1 MTAYRKSMKE
11 SLAEVRNLQE
21 DNMDLMRKA
30 AGKGGMQTIK
40 MKDGKL
46 KMDKVTASAIM
57 QIFDKLNP
65 ANQKK
70 MQQMINGGKKS
81 GIIKLS
87 DFAMSKVTGFKSE
100 EVELDEKEVWDKPM
114 TEDEKEGKLTSAQK
128 AKAKARAKAAGRKYP
143 NMIDNMWASNEEFE
157 LDEAREKTVR
167 QLIDPKREVMV
178 VKKNKV
184 VVIDKK
190 DEDKYL
196 KQGWELAEQNEAYE
210 LGTDEYR
217 EYLEKLT
224 PGEMDEASARA
235 DAKSAMRK
243 GREVDPADVD
253 TDATDDDIKGASKN
267 IIMQMRKAV
276 SLRGNFPVEFGDGK
290 KVKIPAKVGQAV
302 QDKYNSLKKPAD
314 KEKFQAQVAKS
325 YKDMLK
331 VLKAGYMMKAAY
343 EEVEI
348 EESSVEFQ
356 DHDASDKD
364 FIKLMKNHGLKA
376 KSDGDD
382 TVVTGDAKSI
392 EKVLQT
398 MYGNDWKKMYKVKGD
413 KYVEEEVELDE
424 MSPKDKILKKTSD
437 HLHALIK
444 GSNLPDDNAAFSAV

>member
-70 MQQMINGGKKS
+70 MEQMINGGKKS

-100 EVELDEKEVWDKPM
+100 ETELDEKEVWDKPM
-114 TEDEKEGKLTSAQK
+114 PEDEKEGKLTSAQK

-178 VKKNKV
+178 VKKN
-184 VVIDKK
+184 
-190 DEDKYL
+190 
-196 KQGWELAEQNEAYE
+196 
-210 LGTDEYR
+210 
-217 EYLEKLT
+217 
-224 PGEMDEASARA
+224 
-235 DAKSAMRK
+235 
-243 GREVDPADVD
+243 
-253 TDATDDDIKGASKN
+253 
-267 IIMQMRKAV
+267 
-276 SLRGNFPVEFGDGK
+276 
-290 KVKIPAKVGQAV
+290 
-302 QDKYNSLKKPAD
+302 
-314 KEKFQAQVAKS
+314 
-325 YKDMLK
+325 
-331 VLKAGYMMKAAY
+331 
-343 EEVEI
+343 
-348 EESSVEFQ
+348 
-356 DHDASDKD
+356 
-364 FIKLMKNHGLKA
+364 
-376 KSDGDD
+376 
-382 TVVTGDAKSI
+382 
-392 EKVLQT
+392 
-398 MYGNDWKKMYKVKGD
+398 
-413 KYVEEEVELDE
+413 
-424 MSPKDKILKKTSD
+424 
-437 HLHALIK
+437 
-444 GSNLPDDNAAFSAV
+444 